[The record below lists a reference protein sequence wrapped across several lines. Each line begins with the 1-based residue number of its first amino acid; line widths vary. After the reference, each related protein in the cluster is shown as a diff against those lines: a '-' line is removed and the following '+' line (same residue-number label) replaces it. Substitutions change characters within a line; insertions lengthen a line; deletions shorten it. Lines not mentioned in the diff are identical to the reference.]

1 MSHLLKQRESGHG
14 GIFEKVPNS
23 APTLTWVAISKGKNP
38 DRDEVQRA
46 EETSNPGT
54 QVLRSQ
60 SCPWS
65 IRPQESQN

>member
-1 MSHLLKQRESGHG
+1 MKREKDKENLDVERSLR
-14 GIFEKVPNS
+14 KY
-23 APTLTWVAISKGKNP
+23 PTLQLILTQVAISKGKNP

-46 EETSNPGT
+46 EETSTPGT